1 VKKAYADKLK
11 DPRWQR
17 RRLQI
22 LQKSDFSCMKCDAE
36 DQTLHVHHLI
46 YEKGK
51 EPWEYSDEL
60 LVPLCDQCHKEV
72 AETQLNISRLL
83 AHFPVEFLDQLNDA
97 IVDIVTAPDHPFEAW
112 SKWIKSAHDIYK
124 SQVKRLAA

>member
-1 VKKAYADKLK
+1 
-11 DPRWQR
+11 
-17 RRLQI
+17 
-22 LQKSDFSCMKCDAE
+22 MKCDAE
-36 DQTLHVHHLI
+36 DHTLHVHHLI